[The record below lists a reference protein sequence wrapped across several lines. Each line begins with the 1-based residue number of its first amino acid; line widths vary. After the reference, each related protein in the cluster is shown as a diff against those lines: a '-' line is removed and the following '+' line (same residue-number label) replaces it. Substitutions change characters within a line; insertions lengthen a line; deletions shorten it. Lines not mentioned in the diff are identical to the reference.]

1 MLTPEEMIQIE
12 KKRQEF
18 FRNYEA
24 KDPKYKKRMEEERKY
39 REAQWAQG
47 KIIDPTIN
55 KWLEGEIAAAR
66 NALIIGMLLTAL
78 IKGQIFIWL
87 IMYIAYKGRVEKAKR
102 DAMES
107 DRKRYDYQNRGGKS
121 SEPKNIY
128 R

>member
-1 MLTPEEMIQIE
+1 
-12 KKRQEF
+12 
-18 FRNYEA
+18 
-24 KDPKYKKRMEEERKY
+24 MEEERKY